1 MESFDQLA
9 VQYTPMIHKI
19 IRSLNIYKNKDE
31 FYQLALIG
39 LWEASERFDSSK
51 GDFTNYAYSL
61 IKGKIQN
68 EMTKANKVTESTT
81 TANEEYWLNIEDEFP
96 TIPFEEDTLLVY
108 CKNSHLTAN
117 QTKWVLY
124 HFLKGFNIKEIAYIE
139 QISLSSVKA
148 WRAGAKEKLR
158 NFKSNTEFL

>member
-9 VQYTPMIHKI
+9 LQYTPMMYKI
-19 IRSLNIYKNKDE
+19 IRSLNLYKNKDE

-39 LWEASERFDSSK
+39 LWEAAERFDSSK

-68 EMTKANKVTESTT
+68 EMTKANKDAESTT
-81 TANEEYWLNIEDEFP
+81 TAKEEYWVSIEDEFA
-96 TIPFEEDTLLVY
+96 TIPFEEDTLLSY
-108 CKNSHLTAN
+108 CKSSQLTEN

-124 HFLKGFNIKEIAYIE
+124 HFLKGFNIKDIAEIE
-139 QISLSSVKA
+139 QVSISAVKA

-158 NFKSNTEFL
+158 KLTNNNLLF

>member
-61 IKGKIQN
+61 IKGKIKN
-68 EMTKANKVTESTT
+68 EMTKANKDADLTKTVK
-81 TANEEYWLNIEDEFP
+81 EEYWLGIEDDFA
-96 TIPFEEDTLLVY
+96 TIPFEEDTLLSY
-108 CKNSHLTAN
+108 CINSQLTEN
-117 QTKWVLY
+117 QSKWVLY
-124 HFLKGFNIKEIAYIE
+124 HFQKGFNIREIADIE
-139 QISLSSVKA
+139 QVSLSSVKA

-158 NFKSNTEFL
+158 NFKSNTELF

>member
-9 VQYTPMIHKI
+9 LQYTPMIFKI

-51 GDFTNYAYSL
+51 GDFTSYSYSL

-68 EMTKANKVTESTT
+68 EMTKANKDADTTT
-81 TANEEYWLNIEDEFP
+81 TAKEEYWVSIVDEFA
-96 TIPFEEDTLLVY
+96 TIPFEEDTLLSY
-108 CKNSHLTAN
+108 CTSSQLTEN
-117 QTKWVLY
+117 QTKWILY
-124 HFLKGFNIKEIAYIE
+124 HFLKGFNIKDIAKIE
-139 QISLSSVKA
+139 QVSLSAVKA

-158 NFKSNTEFL
+158 KLTNTAQLF